1 MSKKKRVAPG
11 AAPAPAVRSQSKIGA
26 WLKDHAGWVVAVV
39 LAVVAGREALMAQ
52 RVRLHGAIAVDV
64 VVRKTGQPATSTL
77 RATVVNTGRQPVVL
91 RNLVQFIVVDTGDS
105 TPTPMTYLGAFGT
118 AARDG
123 PPVVLQP
130 GVPQEASTPAGP
142 PAAIVGPTHRYGL
155 ILEDQDG
162 EWFNLP
168 TMPGGIGSADA
179 DRMLNS
185 KEWEYRR
192 LSLASGELIKAPSKG
207 AASMSTLPAGASP

>member
-1 MSKKKRVAPG
+1 MPKKKRVAP
-11 AAPAPAVRSQSKIGA
+11 AAVPAPAVSSQSKVGA
-26 WLKDHAGWVVAVV
+26 WLKDHAGWVVALV
-39 LAVVAGREALMAQ
+39 LAIVAGREALMAQ

-64 VVRKTGQPATSTL
+64 VVRKTGQPAASTL

-91 RNLVQFIVVDTGDS
+91 RNLVQFIVVDPSDS
-105 TPTPMTYLGAFGT
+105 TPTPTTYVGAFG
-118 AARDG
+118 AATRDG

-130 GVPQEASTPAGP
+130 GIPLEASAPAGS

-192 LSLASGELIKAPSKG
+192 LSLASGELVKAPSKG
-207 AASMSTLPAGASP
+207 TASMSTLPAGASP

>member
-1 MSKKKRVAPG
+1 M
-11 AAPAPAVRSQSKIGA
+11 GA
-26 WLKDHAGWVVAVV
+26 WLKDHAGWVVALV
-39 LAVVAGREALMAQ
+39 LAIVAGRETLMAQ

-91 RNLVQFIVVDTGDS
+91 RNLVQFIVVDLSDS
-105 TPTPMTYLGAFGT
+105 TPTPITYLGAFGT

-130 GVPQEASTPAGP
+130 GIPLEASTPAGP
-142 PAAIVGPTHRYGL
+142 PGAIIGPTHRYGL

-179 DRMLNS
+179 DRILNS
-185 KEWEYRR
+185 KEWEY
-192 LSLASGELIKAPSKG
+192 LK
-207 AASMSTLPAGASP
+207 LPRTAGGQEAIF